1 MIPAMKALRSQNVT
15 VTDHATV
22 IGIGIEIEKETGIET
37 VKEIEKGTGKETG
50 KEITTAT

>member
-22 IGIGIEIEKETGIET
+22 IGIGIEKETGIET

>member
-15 VTDHATV
+15 ATDHATV
-22 IGIGIEIEKETGIET
+22 IGIGIGIE
-37 VKEIEKGTGKETG
+37 KEIEKGTGRETG